1 MGIPAGAKVSQ
12 AELPKSNKKKQG
24 AWGIPG
30 CPVVKTPPF
39 RCSGHRLDPWS
50 GKFPEKKKEKETR
63 GL

>member
-30 CPVVKTPPF
+30 CPVVKTALPLQWAQVGSLVGEVP
-39 RCSGHRLDPWS
+39 
-50 GKFPEKKKEKETR
+50 
-63 GL
+63 